1 MDATLDVGG
10 QAHDL
15 RLTKGKGGWSVEVD
29 GDAFEARLDG
39 NGSGTLVRIGDRTLH
54 VELVGAGEARIDGK
68 TVRYRIGGVTGSALP
83 GKAGATHA
91 THVRPPMNGKLERLL
106 VAPGQ
111 QVAKGDVLFVL
122 EAMKMHNEVKAPV
135 AGKVAA
141 VHLQAGATVE
151 PRQVVLD
158 LEPI

>member
-1 MDATLDVGG
+1 MEVTLEVEG

-15 RLTKGKGGWSVEVD
+15 RLTKAKGGWSVEVD
-29 GDAFEARLDG
+29 GEAFEARLDR
-39 NGSGTLVRIGDRTLH
+39 NGSGVLVRIGDRTVH
-54 VELVGAGEARIDGK
+54 VTLARPGEAAVDGK
-68 TVRYRIGGVTGSALP
+68 PTAYRVQSVTGSAIP
-83 GKAGATHA
+83 GKAGPAHA
-91 THVRPPMNGKLERLL
+91 THVRPPMNGKLERIL
-106 VAPGQ
+106 VHPGQ

-141 VHLQAGATVE
+141 VHLTVGTTVE

-158 LEPI
+158 LEPV